1 MLSEK
6 AKDIPG
12 FEGVYAV
19 TEDGRVYS
27 HSRVVKAAHGST
39 QLRKGRWLKPK
50 INQGRVLYNIG
61 AKCCLR
67 LTLLCGIAP
76 PERHTAA

>member
-1 MLSEK
+1 MLSEN

-50 INQGRVLYNIG
+50 INQEGCFIISEQNG
-61 AKCCLR
+61 
-67 LTLLCGIAP
+67 LLPI
-76 PERHTAA
+76 ESLQ